1 MTLLDLLDSEHDD
14 RVSGHGRGN
23 GGRGNRGRDVRRG
36 GRWIRGRG
44 ARGYRGS
51 GVSPRSRFE
60 DEDGDLSMDD
70 VERSSSGGKSR

>member
-1 MTLLDLLDSEHDD
+1 MDLLDSEHDD
-14 RVSGHGRGN
+14 RVGGGGRGN

-36 GRWIRGRG
+36 GRWIRGRS
-44 ARGYRGS
+44 ARGYRGG

-70 VERSSSGGKSR
+70 VERSSSCGKSR